1 MFESGLRY
9 EFDCWLDNTE
19 WTDEE
24 MKMLDNLTEEDRNN
38 IIDRVLN
45 DEEFTQEMFKTFDW
59 WLNKYMYL
67 KEGGWNNERDQ

>member
-19 WTDEE
+19 WTDNQ
-24 MKMLDNLTEEDRNN
+24 MKLLDELSEEDKSN

-45 DEEFTQEMFKTFDW
+45 DEQFTQEMFSTFEW

-67 KEGGWNNERDQ
+67 KDDRWVE

>member
-45 DEEFTQEMFKTFDW
+45 DEEFTEEMFKTFNW
-59 WLNKYMYL
+59 WLNKYMSL
-67 KEGGWNNERDQ
+67 KDNGWCK

>member
-45 DEEFTQEMFKTFDW
+45 DEQFTQEMFSTFEW

-67 KEGGWNNERDQ
+67 KEDGWNK